1 MKLNQKKCS
10 FGVEE
15 GKFLGYMV
23 TSKGIR
29 ANPKKMKAIADMQSF
44 KDSKRNEKLKRKTED
59 AERAFQEMKKLIIEL
74 PTLTTLTP
82 KETLFVY
89 LDTSKDVV
97 SEVLMADR
105 KEKKTLF
112 WLRWYFEA
120 HPIKVIIDQ
129 NIKQILNKPKVF
141 GKLAKY
147 VVELRAH
154 NITYVPRNAIKTRVF
169 EDFINEISAET
180 KHLEIY
186 SLTGEGSLEEWTL
199 YTKGASSL
207 NTTNKAEYQALLAG
221 LRIAHKMKVQA
232 LKVNVDSKL
241 VACQLNDEFE
251 ESNEG
256 MKADVLSKLASVA
269 FNYLT
274 KNVLVEFPNAKSMD
288 AQEINAI
295 VVEEE
300 DNWMTPIIKCLEEG
314 VWLRRER
321 S

>member
-44 KDSKRNEKLKRKTED
+44 KDSERNEKLKRKTED

-112 WLRWYFEA
+112 C
-120 HPIKVIIDQ
+120 
-129 NIKQILNKPKVF
+129 
-141 GKLAKY
+141 
-147 VVELRAH
+147 
-154 NITYVPRNAIKTRVF
+154 
-169 EDFINEISAET
+169 
-180 KHLEIY
+180 
-186 SLTGEGSLEEWTL
+186 
-199 YTKGASSL
+199 
-207 NTTNKAEYQALLAG
+207 TTNKAEYQALLAG

-251 ESNEG
+251 ESSEG
-256 MKADVLSKLASVA
+256 MKPDVLSKLASVA

-274 KNVLVEFPNAKSMD
+274 KNVLVEFPNAKSVD

-295 VVEEE
+295 VEEEE
-300 DNWMTPIIKCLEEG
+300 DNWMALIIKCLEEG